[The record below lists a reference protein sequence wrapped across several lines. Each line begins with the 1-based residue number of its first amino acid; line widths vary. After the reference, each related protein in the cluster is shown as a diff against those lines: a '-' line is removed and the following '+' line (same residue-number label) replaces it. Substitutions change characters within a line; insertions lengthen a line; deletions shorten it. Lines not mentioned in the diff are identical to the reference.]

1 MEESNTIQAKNT
13 KIYYDYAS
21 FKGNTFEENVKS
33 INSLLFGQGIKISD
47 SPFIYLDEKDKKNYL
62 SATQCSI
69 EASSNSHIFYF
80 PRNFLYVVLYFDDLL
95 FFLDKQSRLNVF
107 KFEENC
113 YKKYIIDKFSQKE
126 SKVKCNTV
134 KEIEILLE
142 KTQKNVNLNNTYEIL
157 CDVLENKLNEK
168 MEIKEPKNI
177 NGEIKY
183 NITIEKKSYKCTIK
197 TIRIEVDSIGL
208 IREKLLLSKGEIS
221 FEDGINKLS
230 EYLKDKKKGED
241 KYINNIF
248 KCPIIYKNF
257 EEEEIPEN
265 QTLVTEIKSGFDIFS
280 VKKQLEERIDIIKNC
295 LFNKDERPNYFLG
308 VLNVDTKDA
317 DRLKE
322 LLSSEKFIL
331 KEKTLII
338 TAVDFMYCNTDL
350 SYKINNEYILYKKIE
365 ESRKE
370 MNEKIEETR
379 KEMKEEIEESR
390 KEMND
395 KFDILINTLKSYAP
409 FITIDFNKKN
419 GLKKEK

>member
-157 CDVLENKLNEK
+157 CDILENKLNEK

-177 NGEIKY
+177 NGELKY
-183 NITIEKKSYKCTIK
+183 NITIEKKSYECTIK
-197 TIRIEVDSIGL
+197 TIRIEVDSIGR
-208 IREKLLLSKGEIS
+208 IREKLLLSKGE
-221 FEDGINKLS
+221 K
-230 EYLKDKKKGED
+230 
-241 KYINNIF
+241 
-248 KCPIIYKNF
+248 
-257 EEEEIPEN
+257 
-265 QTLVTEIKSGFDIFS
+265 
-280 VKKQLEERIDIIKNC
+280 ER
-295 LFNKDERPNYFLG
+295 
-308 VLNVDTKDA
+308 
-317 DRLKE
+317 
-322 LLSSEKFIL
+322 
-331 KEKTLII
+331 
-338 TAVDFMYCNTDL
+338 
-350 SYKINNEYILYKKIE
+350 
-365 ESRKE
+365 
-370 MNEKIEETR
+370 
-379 KEMKEEIEESR
+379 
-390 KEMND
+390 
-395 KFDILINTLKSYAP
+395 
-409 FITIDFNKKN
+409 
-419 GLKKEK
+419 